1 MDGTH
6 VIVTVDGFPTCCAG
20 RHCGGMKIIL
30 PPQER
35 RHGSRVLQVQH
46 SKADSQMPA
55 EKSLYDVLPNR
66 LEDIGFSANQTLKA
80 QSKMA

>member
-1 MDGTH
+1 
-6 VIVTVDGFPTCCAG
+6 
-20 RHCGGMKIIL
+20 
-30 PPQER
+30 
-35 RHGSRVLQVQH
+35 
-46 SKADSQMPA
+46 MPA